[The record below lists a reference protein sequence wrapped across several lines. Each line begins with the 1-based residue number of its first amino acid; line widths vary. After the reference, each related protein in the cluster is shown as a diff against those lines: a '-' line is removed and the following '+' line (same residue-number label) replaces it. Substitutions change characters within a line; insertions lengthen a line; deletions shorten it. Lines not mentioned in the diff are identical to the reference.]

1 MGFLVYF
8 RVLLW
13 NKIEINNYNNNMVYI
28 MINFCSFLFFF
39 LPILK
44 NEAMILVL
52 FWYRH
57 IWIKT
62 SYKTPLLL
70 YFLSDYIG
78 YG

>member
-44 NEAMILVL
+44 NEAMIFGIIL
-52 FWYRH
+52 
-57 IWIKT
+57 I
-62 SYKTPLLL
+62 
-70 YFLSDYIG
+70 
-78 YG
+78 